1 MTPPA
6 ERRPGERNRP
16 CQAEYGIA
24 ITRDLSGARADIV
37 VIDLAEAGLQHT
49 PLLDAQTSR
58 DLVLNKILS
67 TDLRGIRLDLTRF
80 FVIVDT
86 ESPTEM
92 TGYEFP
98 IQLDVD
104 DYRRKGNPV
113 QIRDVVPTSINS
125 WLRYVLGFYEKRVS
139 VMNRDVV
146 GGCAT
151 AKTDVERRRRGSCG
165 GGALGTDRRGISG
178 KVALVERRGDIG
190 ERTGH
195 DLDIKNG
202 HEHPDAH
209 RAIAQPQPARI
220 VRCGLRC
227 RHGERQGSCHSMPL
241 PR

>member
-1 MTPPA
+1 
-6 ERRPGERNRP
+6 
-16 CQAEYGIA
+16 
-24 ITRDLSGARADIV
+24 
-37 VIDLAEAGLQHT
+37 
-49 PLLDAQTSR
+49 
-58 DLVLNKILS
+58 VLNKILS

-146 GGCAT
+146 RGCAT
-151 AKTDVERRRRGSCG
+151 VKTDVERRRRVVAAEARLVLTAVGYQARWRWSS
-165 GGALGTDRRGISG
+165 AAAILVSELATTWISRM
-178 KVALVERRGDIG
+178 AMNIP
-190 ERTGH
+190 TH
-195 DLDIKNG
+195 
-202 HEHPDAH
+202 
-209 RAIAQPQPARI
+209 IAP
-220 VRCGLRC
+220 
-227 RHGERQGSCHSMPL
+227 
-241 PR
+241 

>member
-1 MTPPA
+1 VRCRRCELRGLQRQGVLVRRERTP
-6 ERRPGERNRP
+6 
-16 CQAEYGIA
+16 
-24 ITRDLSGARADIV
+24 RAQR
-37 VIDLAEAGLQHT
+37 QHT
-49 PLLDAQTSR
+49 PLLDTQASR

-86 ESPTEM
+86 EAPTEM

-151 AKTDVERRRRGSCG
+151 VTTDVERRRRVVAAEARLVLTAVGYQARWRWSS
-165 GGALGTDRRGISG
+165 AAAILVSELATTWISRM
-178 KVALVERRGDIG
+178 AMNIP
-190 ERTGH
+190 TH
-195 DLDIKNG
+195 
-202 HEHPDAH
+202 
-209 RAIAQPQPARI
+209 IAP
-220 VRCGLRC
+220 
-227 RHGERQGSCHSMPL
+227 
-241 PR
+241 